1 MACCAFAI
9 FLLSQLFAPF
19 RALARR
25 LGIARQWRPDAA
37 VEWRPGAAAMP
48 VRRRKWPRVLAAIL
62 VFDLAALGLV
72 GAATAATAKAD
83 QSARAT
89 SAFEQAIHKSICGSL
104 GWRY

>member
-25 LGIARQWRPDAA
+25 LGLAREWRPDAA
-37 VEWRPGAAAMP
+37 VEWRPGAPAPLA
-48 VRRRKWPRVLAAIL
+48 RRRKWRRIIAAFIA
-62 VFDLAALGLV
+62 FDLAALGLV
-72 GAATAATAKAD
+72 GAATAATSDTAQAV
-83 QSARAT
+83 RAT

-104 GWRY
+104 GWRD